1 MRWEDERYVRVY
13 TRNTGEW
20 LALDWEA
27 RALFLFLLRVA
38 DRAGLIPTGKA
49 GLRGLAGLAG
59 MPLEVVERAA
69 PMLLEDGCL
78 RAADGGYIIPNF
90 MAAQEARSSDAQRK
104 RDQRERDRDKAMA
117 SGASGSRSGLDAE
130 AAIIRSASRHTVTQ
144 DGHAMESHSV
154 TRGHCESHSVTPSLA
169 VPSLAVTASQDV
181 SADAAPPAA
190 GERPPLTLTAPD
202 SGPKPRAPRKPS
214 AAEAL
219 YLQIQEARQARCES
233 AGVPFTPDRWDNARQ
248 NKALGPIAKV
258 APGTPLDPDGLS
270 EDQRRF
276 NLAFTGFL
284 GDDRHMSKGWPLSLF
299 MSGGVRSRYE
309 QQALMEAAS

>member
-1 MRWEDERYVRVY
+1 MRFPWLQVDADFIGAHAGDLGAHLGISRREAM
-13 TRNTGEW
+13 G
-20 LALDWEA
+20 LALDLWTWALA
-27 RALFLFLLRVA
+27 RARDDAPPDGIVTGTGAVPDRLLSGSV
-38 DRAGLIPTGKA
+38 GWTGPA
-49 GLRGLAGLAG
+49 EQFTAALVSVG
-59 MPLEVVERAA
+59 MAVRI
-69 PMLLEDGCL
+69 
-78 RAADGGYIIPNF
+78 DGGYRLTGFSRYKSTWEKN
-90 MAAQEARSSDAQRK
+90 RR
-104 RDQRERDRDKAMA
+104 
-117 SGASGSRSGLDAE
+117 RSGDKPERNRTGSVAKPEPKTQTQTHIE
-130 AAIIRSASRHTVTQ
+130 A
-144 DGHAMESHSV
+144 
-154 TRGHCESHSVTPSLA
+154 
-169 VPSLAVTASQDV
+169 TASQGA
-181 SADAAPPAA
+181 ADAGQQP
-190 GERPPLTLTAPD
+190 GERPPLTLTAPE

-219 YLQIQEARQARCES
+219 YLQIQEARQARCEA

-258 APGTPLDPDGLS
+258 APGTAVDAEGLS